1 MPVGVAVDTELG
13 LNAHLDLGEQRA
25 RRRVPTGEVD
35 AGGLADE
42 DCGRR
47 RSRPG
52 TGLATVAPA
61 GQLDIDAGVVLS
73 EAGDARV
80 SYWIGTRSSATQPA
94 RMPLDVAL
102 PQPEAI
108 RVTGREIADVQPDHA
123 EARDLGDLPLGEEA
137 VGDAALVEDLD
148 GACLEA
154 AGARAVR
161 GSGPAAA
168 RRRRHRHRP
177 EPARRPASGRSDRPP
192 RSGHRG
198 RSLACRRSASAEIV
212 GEGRAVVNVRQPAV
226 LRQPLAAAA
235 AVPCHWPRRSSSQGC
250 RAGQER
256 RRLDTSPSSNRRRA
270 SVQDGS
276 WRLEVQLLRVRSVC
290 RKRAAWAP
298 RSLNSLSY
306 RSGAAIDQDP
316 GGPAYRGGDP

>member
-1 MPVGVAVDTELG
+1 MPAALRTRLRPPSQPTRYASRSTPPSASATSTPSSSWTKPVTSQPRTDRDTEL
-13 LNAHLDLGEQRA
+13 
-25 RRRVPTGEVD
+25 VD
-35 AGGLADE
+35 
-42 DCGRR
+42 
-47 RSRPG
+47 
-52 TGLATVAPA
+52 PA
-61 GQLDIDAGVVLS
+61 GEDA
-73 EAGDARV
+73 
-80 SYWIGTRSSATQPA
+80 
-94 RMPLDVAL
+94 LDVVL
-102 PQPEAI
+102 PQPQ
-108 RVTGREIADVQPDHA
+108 RVRVAGREVADVQRDPA
-123 EARDLGDLPLGEEA
+123 EARDW
-137 VGDAALVEDLD
+137 AAWPSARKRSAMPRWSRTSMVRAWRPPAREPVEL
-148 GACLEA
+148 
-154 AGARAVR
+154 RP
-161 GSGPAAA
+161 SAAA
-168 RRRRHRHRP
+168 RRRRRRP
-177 EPARRPASGRSDRPP
+177 PPASARRPASGQSDRPP

-235 AVPCHWPRRSSSQGC
+235 AVPCHWPRRSSSPGC

-298 RSLNSLSY
+298 RSLDSLAY

-316 GGPAYRGGDP
+316 GGPASRGGDP